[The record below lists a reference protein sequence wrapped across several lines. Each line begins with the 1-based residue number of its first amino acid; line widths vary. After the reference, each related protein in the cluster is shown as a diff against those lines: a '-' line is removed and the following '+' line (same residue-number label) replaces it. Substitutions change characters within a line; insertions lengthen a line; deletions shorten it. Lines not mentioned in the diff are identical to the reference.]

1 MYTLSRYYLVRSLGI
16 NHTFSFLIL
25 FFAFCC
31 TPVISW
37 AKPAQ
42 PKPSEP
48 LLAEVQAAAVE
59 TNGALESQKQSAV
72 GVPTSSATR
81 SPSNES
87 VEAAA
92 KRIAPR
98 PNIITKGGSKEK
110 EEPRPSSVKGGIL
123 DFEGL
128 QRPSLVIQG
137 AAIALMS
144 LLPFI
149 IMILSSF
156 VKIVVVLS
164 LLRNALGV
172 QQAPPN
178 QVINGIAFLLSLY
191 VMFPTGLRMYDAS
204 KEVITSGNIPKELF
218 SSDSAG
224 FVLMVADKAK
234 EPLRDFLKN
243 NSSPKHHKIFYRI
256 VYRLLPDDYRDQLK
270 PDDFMILVPS
280 FITTQLKA
288 AFEIGVLIYIPFFVI
303 DLVVSNILLAMGM
316 MMLSPVTISM
326 PLKLFL
332 LVMLDGW
339 TLLIEGLVST
349 FR

>member
-1 MYTLSRYYLVRSLGI
+1 MKNALLKYAFLKKALIAILFVMFS
-16 NHTFSFLIL
+16 TFSLYGADDEPEL
-25 FFAFCC
+25 GAPKQEM
-31 TPVISW
+31 TPQLVV
-37 AKPAQ
+37 
-42 PKPSEP
+42 PKANIMTRAPVKVEKTEEASKAGN
-48 LLAEVQAAAVE
+48 LL
-59 TNGALESQKQSAV
+59 N
-72 GVPTSSATR
+72 
-81 SPSNES
+81 
-87 VEAAA
+87 
-92 KRIAPR
+92 
-98 PNIITKGGSKEK
+98 
-110 EEPRPSSVKGGIL
+110 
-123 DFEGL
+123 FEGL

-137 AAIALMS
+137 TAIVFMS

-191 VMFPTGLRMYDAS
+191 VMFPTGVKMYDAAQETIA
-204 KEVITSGNIPKELF
+204 KDIPKELF
-218 SSDSAG
+218 SSDSAAY
-224 FVLMVADKAK
+224 VVAVVDKAK
-234 EPLRDFLKN
+234 EPFREFLKN
-243 NSSPKHHKIFYRI
+243 NSLVKHQRLFYKI
-256 VYRLLPDDYRDQLK
+256 VYKLLPENYRDQLR
-270 PDDFMILVPS
+270 PDDFMLLVPA
-280 FITTQLKA
+280 FITTQLKN